1 MTENMTVVPT
11 WAEINLDNIKYNLN
25 NIKGLL
31 KENTKICGVV
41 KANAYGHGSIQI
53 SKLLEREKVD
63 YLAVSRLEEGIE
75 LRQNN
80 ITLPILCL
88 GYIPDEA
95 LTDGIT
101 NRISLTVYSYEV
113 AKKINDISKQL
124 GLTSNIH
131 IKIDTGMSRI
141 GFKANMNSVNDILE
155 ISKLS
160 NIKIEGIYTHFSTAD
175 EINKEFTYE
184 QIQKYN
190 KVTDELERLGVQ
202 IPIKHVSNSAAIMDL
217 KDIDYNM
224 VRCGIILYGHYPSDE
239 VKKEKLKLKPA
250 MTLKTRVSHIKE
262 IEPNTSV
269 SYGRKYISK
278 EKERII
284 TLPIGYADGFTRMQ
298 SNPKV
303 YIKGQAFDIV
313 GSICMDQCMA
323 KIYGNIDIKIGD
335 EVIIFSETENESI
348 ENISNDLKTIN
359 YEVLCMISRRVERVY
374 MERNAILQRCSYLVK

>member
-1 MTENMTVVPT
+1 M
-11 WAEINLDNIKYNLN
+11 
-25 NIKGLL
+25 
-31 KENTKICGVV
+31 
-41 KANAYGHGSIQI
+41 
-53 SKLLEREKVD
+53 
-63 YLAVSRLEEGIE
+63 
-75 LRQNN
+75 
-80 ITLPILCL
+80 
-88 GYIPDEA
+88 
-95 LTDGIT
+95 
-101 NRISLTVYSYEV
+101 

-124 GLTSNIH
+124 NLTSNIH

-141 GFKANMNSVNDILE
+141 GFEANMNSVNDILE

-250 MTLKTRVSHIKE
+250 MTLKTRISHIKE

-303 YIKGQAFDIV
+303 YIQGQAFDIV
-313 GSICMDQCMA
+313 GS
-323 KIYGNIDIKIGD
+323 
-335 EVIIFSETENESI
+335 
-348 ENISNDLKTIN
+348 
-359 YEVLCMISRRVERVY
+359 
-374 MERNAILQRCSYLVK
+374 